1 MQSGPTHV
9 RRRSRVSITVLPDG
23 LEADEQEKPLLHD
36 IQDSDESDEALPPMQ
51 PNRRPNPQVGD
62 TLRERSGAAPR
73 PVKPAVLGRVV
84 ALFLIVTAISCF
96 VTAAL
101 VYRREGAVP
110 WKPQPRESFRRR
122 PRCVLSTEL

>member
-36 IQDSDESDEALPPMQ
+36 IQDSDESDEALPPLQ
-51 PNRRPNPQVGD
+51 PNRRSKPQVGD

-84 ALFLIVTAISCF
+84 ALFVIVTAISCF